1 MADKVWKLPRHR
13 EPRFGT
19 GRRRHHP
26 NGLGSGGAAS
36 NEHRVCVS
44 GPHRLHGRPGAH
56 PGLDGPE
63 RVLDGGAADA
73 HGLGWAIGAGLGMVP
88 GDILRQA
95 RLTRGISAGGDA
107 GLEIAPKGGRM
118 GAPDYVMRIERGGG
132 PIIGQRARRRL
143 RT

>member
-1 MADKVWKLPRHR
+1 MADKDAEISRHR

-19 GRRRHHP
+19 GRRRRHP
-26 NGLGSGGAAS
+26 NGPGSGVAAP

-63 RVLDGGAADA
+63 RVLDGGAADV
-73 HGLGWAIGAGLGMVP
+73 HGLGRAIGAGLGMVP

-95 RLTRGISAGGDA
+95 RLTRGISADGDA
-107 GLEIAPKGGRM
+107 GLEIARKGGRM

-132 PIIGQRARRRL
+132 PTAGR
-143 RT
+143 